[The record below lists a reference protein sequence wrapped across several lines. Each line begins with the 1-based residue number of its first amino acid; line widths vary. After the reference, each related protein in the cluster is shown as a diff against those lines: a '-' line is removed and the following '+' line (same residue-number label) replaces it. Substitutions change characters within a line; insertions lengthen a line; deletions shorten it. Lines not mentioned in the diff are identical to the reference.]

1 MIANEDV
8 IGGTAAACLKWG
20 VRGEGNERIT
30 SIHDTQQEAIDRA
43 RGIAV
48 NQQSELLIQGR
59 DGQIRER
66 NSYGDDPFPPKG

>member
-1 MIANEDV
+1 MTGKNQWVVPIN
-8 IGGTAAACLKWG
+8 GGDQWG
-20 VRGEGNERIT
+20 VCGEGNERIT
-30 SIHDTQQEAIDRA
+30 SFHDTQREAIDRA

-59 DGQIRER
+59 SGQIRVR